1 MKPTR
6 NDARKL
12 GMASRAI
19 HHGYDPMRYEG
30 ALNPPVFMTSTYEFP
45 DAQTGAAR
53 FAGTDKGYMYSRMAN
68 PTVRVLEEKMADL
81 ESAEAAVAMASGMG
95 AITAA
100 IWSLVQAGDE
110 IVADTTLYGC
120 TYSFFRH
127 GLSKFG
133 VKVIFVDMTRAEEL
147 ERAITAKTRLVYF
160 ETPCNPNMRVIDI
173 AAVAEIAHG
182 FGVPVMV
189 DNTYCTPMLQRP
201 LELGADFV
209 VHSATKYLGGH
220 GDLLAGV
227 VAGSREAMDSV
238 RMVGVKDMTGAVM
251 SAMDAFLIVRGLKT
265 LELRMERHC
274 KSAMEIARR
283 LQQHPAVS
291 QVIYPGLPEFPQYEV
306 ARRQMSAFGG
316 MIAFE
321 VKGGMAAGQRFLD
334 SLELAICAV
343 SLGDAETLVQHPAS
357 MTHSAYTP
365 EERAAHGIS
374 DGLIRLSVGLENL
387 EDIWSDLDQALRACQ
402 SQPSADQVCVEENKE
417 AAAAPRN

>member
-1 MKPTR
+1 MKKSAKKP
-6 NDARKL
+6 
-12 GMASRAI
+12 GMATRAI

-53 FAGTDKGYMYSRMAN
+53 FAGTDKGYMYSRMGN
-68 PTVRVLEEKMADL
+68 PTVAVLEEKMANL
-81 ESAEAAVAMASGMG
+81 ESAESAVAMASGMG

-100 IWSLVQAGDE
+100 IWSMVEAGDE

-120 TYSFFRH
+120 TYSFLTH
-127 GLSKFG
+127 GLGRFG
-133 VKVIFVDMTRAEEL
+133 VKATFVDMTQPAEVA
-147 ERAITAKTRLVYF
+147 RAITSKTKLVYF

-173 AAVAEIAHG
+173 AAIAEIAHG
-182 FGVPVMV
+182 FGVQVMV

-201 LELGADFV
+201 LELGADIV

-220 GDLLAGV
+220 GDLLAGIV
-227 VAGSREAMDSV
+227 CGPREAMERA

-251 SAMDAFLIVRGLKT
+251 SPMDAFLVLRGLKT

-274 KSAMEIARR
+274 ASAMEIARR

-291 QVIYPGLPEFPQYEV
+291 QVIYPGLPDFPQYEV

-321 VKGGMAAGQRFLD
+321 VKGGMAAGQKLLD
-334 SLELAICAV
+334 SLEMAICAV

-365 EERAAHGIS
+365 EERAAHRIS
-374 DGLIRLSVGLENL
+374 DGQIRLSVGLENV
-387 EDIWSDLDQALRACQ
+387 EDIWSDLDQALRASQ
-402 SQPSADQVCVEENKE
+402 SQPAGDEVSVAT
-417 AAAAPRN
+417 R